1 MCSTS
6 DWVIAVKITPQ
17 FFFTQ
22 MKSSFLVTSTQP
34 IRALALGFAL
44 AGLAPLAHAGLWPND
59 WEVCPGIDQPVD
71 ADLEGRSYEVF
82 VSPYTHHWS
91 ASEEHKPVRAVSV
104 SRLLPNTRFC
114 GFSLFTNSFG
124 QPSAYAFTGKYWPN
138 PIDSMPNVYVSL
150 SGGIMYGY
158 VGRFKNKVPLNVGG
172 FSPVIIPAVGY
183 RFSERTA
190 IEMQLLGTAAVMFGA
205 TWRY

>member
-1 MCSTS
+1 MKNIFAAIGCRQ
-6 DWVIAVKITPQ
+6 IR
-17 FFFTQ
+17 TQ
-22 MKSSFLVTSTQP
+22 L
-34 IRALALGFAL
+34 LGIAL
-44 AGLAPLAHAGLWPND
+44 AGLAPLAQAGLLPES
-59 WEVCPGIDQPVD
+59 WEVCPGLNQPIE
-71 ADLEGRSYEVF
+71 ANGQPYGYEIF
-82 VSPYTHHWS
+82 VSPYTHHWT

-124 QPSAYAFTGKYWPN
+124 QPSAYAFTGKLWPN

-158 VGRFKNKVPLNVGG
+158 VGRFKNKVPLNLGG

-183 RFSERTA
+183 RLSPRAA
-190 IEMQLLGTAAVMFGA
+190 IELQFLGTAAVMFGA

>member
-1 MCSTS
+1 MH
-6 DWVIAVKITPQ
+6 
-17 FFFTQ
+17 
-22 MKSSFLVTSTQP
+22 MKSIFSATSSKLL
-34 IRALALGFAL
+34 RALLLGIAL
-44 AGLAPLAHAGLWPND
+44 AGLAPLAQAGLLPD
-59 WEVCPGIDQPVD
+59 SWEVCPGLDQPIE
-71 ADLEGRSYEVF
+71 ANGQPHGYEIF
-82 VSPYTHHWS
+82 ASPYTYHWS
-91 ASEEHKPVRAVSV
+91 RSEEHKSVRAVSV
-104 SRLLPNTRFC
+104 SRLLPNSRFC
-114 GFSLFTNSFG
+114 GLSLFTNSFG
-124 QPSAYAFTGKYWPN
+124 QPSAYAFAGKLWPR

-190 IEMQLLGTAAVMFGA
+190 VEMQLLGTAAVMFGL

>member
-1 MCSTS
+1 
-6 DWVIAVKITPQ
+6 
-17 FFFTQ
+17 
-22 MKSSFLVTSTQP
+22 MKYSFLAAAAKP
-34 IRALALGFAL
+34 IRTLAFGLALT
-44 AGLAPLAHAGLWPND
+44 GLAPMAQAGLGPSD

-71 ADLEGRSYEVF
+71 TSPETRSLEVF
-82 VSPYTHHWS
+82 VSPYTHHWT
-91 ASEEHKPVRAVSV
+91 ASEEHKSVRAVSV

-172 FSPVIIPAVGY
+172 FSPVIVPAVGY
-183 RFSERTA
+183 RLNASTA
-190 IEMQLLGTAAVMFGA
+190 IEMQILGTAAVMFGA

>member
-1 MCSTS
+1 MIHMHSIVVAAS
-6 DWVIAVKITPQ
+6 Q
-17 FFFTQ
+17 Q
-22 MKSSFLVTSTQP
+22 Q
-34 IRALALGFAL
+34 IRAFALGLALTAL
-44 AGLAPLAHAGLWPND
+44 APVAQAGLWPDN
-59 WEVCPGIDQPVD
+59 WEVCPGIDQP
-71 ADLEGRSYEVF
+71 ADEGLGGRPYEVF
-82 VSPYTHHWS
+82 VSPYTHHWTP
-91 ASEEHKPVRAVSV
+91 SEEHEPVRAVSV
-104 SRLLPNTRFC
+104 SRLLPNARFC

-138 PIDSMPNVYVSL
+138 PIASMPNVYVSL

-183 RFSERTA
+183 RLGPRTA
-190 IEMQLLGTAAVMFGA
+190 IEMQILGAAAVMFGA

>member
-1 MCSTS
+1 
-6 DWVIAVKITPQ
+6 
-17 FFFTQ
+17 
-22 MKSSFLVTSTQP
+22 MKYSFSAAAAKP
-34 IRALALGFAL
+34 IRMLAFRLALV
-44 AGLAPLAHAGLWPND
+44 GLAPMAQAGLGPSE

-71 ADLEGRSYEVF
+71 TSSDSRSFEVF
-82 VSPYTHHWS
+82 VSPHTHHWT

-104 SRLLPNTRFC
+104 SRLLPDARFC

-124 QPSAYAFTGKYWPN
+124 QPSAYAFAGKYWPN
-138 PIDSMPNVYVSL
+138 PIESVPDVYVSL

-172 FSPVIIPAVGY
+172 FSPVIIPAMGY
-183 RFSERTA
+183 RLNAQTA
-190 IEMQLLGTAAVMFGA
+190 VEVQILGTAGVMFGA

>member
-1 MCSTS
+1 MNRH
-6 DWVIAVKITPQ
+6 
-17 FFFTQ
+17 
-22 MKSSFLVTSTQP
+22 FLVTGNKP
-34 IRALALGFAL
+34 IRTLALGFAL
-44 AGLAPLAHAGLWPND
+44 AGLAPLAQAGPWPND
-59 WEVCPGIDQPVD
+59 WAVCPGIEQPVD
-71 ADLEGRSYEVF
+71 ASLEGRPFEIF
-82 VSPYTHHWS
+82 VSPYTHHWT
-91 ASEEHKPVRAVSV
+91 ASEEHRSVKAVSV

-138 PIDSMPNVYVSL
+138 PIDSMPNLYFSL
-150 SGGIMYGY
+150 NAGIMYGY

-183 RFSERTA
+183 RVTDRIA
-190 IEMQLLGTAAVMFGA
+190 VEMQILGTAAVMFGA

>member
-1 MCSTS
+1 
-6 DWVIAVKITPQ
+6 
-17 FFFTQ
+17 
-22 MKSSFLVTSTQP
+22 MKSSFLVPGTQP

-44 AGLAPLAHAGLWPND
+44 AGLAPLAQAGLWPD
-59 WEVCPGIDQPVD
+59 KWEVCPGIDQPVD
-71 ADLEGRSYEVF
+71 ASPDSRSFEVF
-82 VSPYTHHWS
+82 VSPYTLHWTP
-91 ASEEHKPVRAVSV
+91 SEEHKPVRAVSV

-124 QPSAYAFTGKYWPN
+124 QPSAYAFTGKYWPS

-150 SGGIMYGY
+150 SGGVMYGY

-172 FSPVIIPAVGY
+172 FSPVIVPAVGY
-183 RFSERTA
+183 RLNGRTA
-190 IEMQLLGTAAVMFGA
+190 IELQLLGTAAVMFGL